1 MLSSDKEVSPDKRTL
16 MYFFTVK
23 LIDYFYN
30 CNYCSVSEMPTVMS
44 EIS

>member
-1 MLSSDKEVSPDKRTL
+1 MLSSGKEVSPDKRSL
-16 MYFFTVK
+16 MYFSSVK

-30 CNYCSVSEMPTVMS
+30 CEYCSVSEIPTTMS

>member
-16 MYFFTVK
+16 MYFSSVK
-23 LIDYFYN
+23 LLDIFYN
-30 CNYCSVSEMPTVMS
+30 CDYCSVSEIPTTMS

>member
-16 MYFFTVK
+16 MYFSSVK
-23 LIDYFYN
+23 LIDFFYN
-30 CNYCSVSEMPTVMS
+30 CDYCSVSEIPITMS

>member
-16 MYFFTVK
+16 MYLSSVK

-30 CNYCSVSEMPTVMS
+30 CDYCSVSEMPIAMS
-44 EIS
+44 VTS

>member
-16 MYFFTVK
+16 MYFPLVK
-23 LIDYFYN
+23 LTDFFYN
-30 CNYCSVSEMPTVMS
+30 CDYCSVSEMPTVMS

>member
-16 MYFFTVK
+16 MYFLLVK
-23 LIDYFYN
+23 FIDFFYDFD
-30 CNYCSVSEMPTVMS
+30 YCSVSEMPKTMS